1 MKILVVD
8 DEEIIVMSLV
18 EIIRS
23 YGEFQV
29 EGVLSGPDALAKVD
43 EMGGIDMLITD
54 VVMDR
59 MDGFALRDVLRR
71 NFPKL
76 EVIFV
81 TGYDLSDY
89 AANVGGAVILS
100 KPIQSTAILQEVHRV
115 WELTEG
121 ASAVQLE
128 SKPEVFYPTPVA
140 IAEPVLVEEPSPATS
155 TDLRNLVQKQGFTGQ
170 LDQFQLVDIIQMCCM
185 SRRTGRLRVSHGVE
199 SGVIYLKDGN
209 MRHCVVGDL
218 RGEDAVY
225 RIISWDV
232 GQFTFEYGMEPDEQ
246 TISVG
251 WEHLV
256 MEGCRRRDESGGG
269 EEMLSESERSL
280 VGKVLGDYEVV
291 RKLGEGQWGETYEAI
306 QASVRRPVAMK
317 VLRADLANDGAMVQ
331 EFVADASTKANV
343 QHPSIVSVFEAG
355 QANGLYFY
363 TREFIDGG
371 TLADYQAQGAVIDD
385 QTALR
390 VIRVVAE
397 ALSYL
402 SQAKVPR
409 SLLTAKSIYLAN
421 DGRPRLSNLAHVR
434 HEADAVVQ
442 REIQE
447 LSRIVSGTMQGAVGA
462 SPGMRAMLSR
472 MRIDGAGGFLSYGA
486 LLQAVKALEPNV
498 VPAEAFKMNERDR
511 AAIAAVEATK
521 KQQKRT
527 MLYSTIGLFILLW
540 LVGFTFYYKFIRTR
554 SKVTNVLVKV
564 DAGTFIYQDGKKVT
578 LPDFWI
584 DKYEVTIAQ
593 YAEFLE
599 ALEKNPTTKYDAPG
613 QPQGKSHIPKDWGKR
628 DAGGPGFYQQ
638 AKGGKTFEFA
648 PISLDTPV
656 FYVDWYDAYAY
667 AKWAGRRL
675 PTEQEWEKAA
685 RGPNGNIYAWGNEF
699 DAKKL
704 NSSADFSNDPKAEGT
719 KDGWNR
725 WAPVDK
731 HPQDKS
737 HYGVIDMT
745 GNVAEWTASTER
757 VMGFDTPIVRGGSF
771 RLPDYE
777 LTQRH
782 TDLLQEQSRMSL
794 GFRTVS
800 DTPPPAK

>member
-8 DEEIIVMSLV
+8 DEEIIVDSLV

-23 YGEFQV
+23 YGDFQV
-29 EGVLSGPDALAKVD
+29 EGALSGPDALARVD

-59 MDGFALRDVLRR
+59 MDGFALRDILRGLY
-71 NFPKL
+71 PKL
-76 EVIFV
+76 EIIFV

-115 WELTEG
+115 WELIEG
-121 ASAVQLE
+121 LGAGSTQ
-128 SKPEVFYPTPVA
+128 PTPETAVFA
-140 IAEPVLVEEPSPATS
+140 SPTSTSQLTPVVKPEPSPTTS
-155 TDLRNLVQKQGFTGQ
+155 TDLRALVQKQGFTGQ

-185 SRRTGRLRVSHGVE
+185 SRRTGRLRVSRGVE
-199 SGVIYLKDGN
+199 SGVIYLKEGN
-209 MRHCVVGDL
+209 MTHCVVGEL
-218 RGEDAVY
+218 RGEDGVY

-246 TISVG
+246 TIMVG

-256 MEGCRRRDESGGG
+256 MEGCRRRDESGVGQD
-269 EEMLSESERSL
+269 MLSEADRSL
-280 VGKVLGDYEVV
+280 VGKVLGDYEVI
-291 RKLGEGQWGETYEAI
+291 RKLGGGQWGETYEAM

-317 VLRADLANDGAMVQ
+317 VLRSDLASEGTMVQ

-343 QHPSIVSVFEAG
+343 QHPSIVSVFDAG
-355 QANGLYFY
+355 QSNGLYFY
-363 TREFIDGG
+363 TREYIDGA

-402 SQAKVPR
+402 SQGKVPR
-409 SLLTAKSIYLAN
+409 TLLSAKSIYIAN
-421 DGRPRLSNLAHVR
+421 DGRPRLANLAHLKHDV
-434 HEADAVVQ
+434 DAVVQ

-447 LSRIVSGTMQGAVGA
+447 LSRIVSATMQGAVGA

-511 AAIAAVEATK
+511 AAIKAVENTK

-527 MLYSTIGLFILLW
+527 MIYSTIGLLLLLW
-540 LVGFTFYYKFIRTR
+540 LVLGTFYFKFIRPR

-564 DAGTFIYQDGKKVT
+564 AAGPFIYGDGKTLQTIT

-584 DKYEVTIAQ
+584 DKYEVTIFQ
-593 YAEFLE
+593 YAEFLA

-613 QPQGKSHIPKDWGKR
+613 QPQGKSHKPKDWDR
-628 DAGGPGFYQQ
+628 FYLK
-638 AKGGKTFEFA
+638 ARGAKTFEFA
-648 PISLDTPV
+648 PISLDTPI

-685 RGPNGNIYAWGNEF
+685 RGKNGNIYAWGNKFE
-699 DAKKL
+699 ASKL
-704 NSSADFSNDPKAEGT
+704 NSSTDFNNDPNVEGA
-719 KDGWNR
+719 KDGYNR

-731 HPQDKS
+731 HPGDVS
-737 HYGVIDMT
+737 EYGVVNMT
-745 GNVAEWTASTER
+745 GNVSEWTSSTEK
-757 VMGFDTPIVRGGSF
+757 VMGFDTPVIRGGTF

-777 LTQRH
+777 LYNRQ
-782 TDLLQEQSRMSL
+782 TDLLQEQAKMSL

-800 DTPPPAK
+800 DKPPVQ

>member
-8 DEEIIVMSLV
+8 DEEVIVESLV
-18 EIIRS
+18 GIIRS
-23 YGEFQV
+23 YGDFTV
-29 EGVLSGPDALAKVD
+29 EGVLSGPDAVDKAD
-43 EMGGIDMLITD
+43 EMGGIDLLITD

-59 MDGFALRDVLRR
+59 MDGFALRDHLRR
-71 NFPKL
+71 RYPKL
-76 EVIFV
+76 HVIFV
-81 TGYDLSDY
+81 TGYDLSDF
-89 AANVGGAVILS
+89 AANVGDALILA
-100 KPIQSTAILQEVHRV
+100 KPIHSTAILQEVHRV
-115 WELTEG
+115 WEEVEGVNTSPTEAPPATAVFATLTTT
-121 ASAVQLE
+121 SQL
-128 SKPEVFYPTPVA
+128 VPVVK
-140 IAEPVLVEEPSPATS
+140 AEPEPATS
-155 TDLRNLVQKQGFTGQ
+155 TDLRALVQKQGFTGQ

-185 SRRTGRLRVSHGVE
+185 SRRTGRLRVSRGVE
-199 SGVIYLKDGN
+199 SGVIYLRDGN
-209 MRHCVVGDL
+209 MIHCVVGPL

-246 TISVG
+246 TITVG

-256 MEGCRRRDESGGG
+256 MEGCRRRDESGAG
-269 EEMLSESERSL
+269 EEMLSEAERSL

-291 RKLGEGQWGETYEAI
+291 RKLGSGQWGDTYEAI
-306 QASVRRPVAMK
+306 QASVKRPVAMK
-317 VLRADLANDGAMVQ
+317 VLRSDLANDGALVQ

-363 TREFIDGG
+363 TREYIDGA
-371 TLADYQAQGAVIDD
+371 TLADYQAQGAIIDD

-390 VIRVVAE
+390 VIRVVTE

-402 SQAKVPR
+402 SQGKVPR
-409 SLLTAKSIYLAN
+409 ALLSAKSIYIAN
-421 DGRPRLSNLAHVR
+421 DGRPRLANLAHLKHDV
-434 HEADAVVQ
+434 DAVVQ

-447 LSRIVSGTMQGAVGA
+447 LSRIVSATMQGAVGA
-462 SPGMRAMLSR
+462 SQGMRAMLSR

-486 LLQAVKALEPNV
+486 LLQAVKTLEPNV

-511 AAIAAVEATK
+511 AAIKAVEAAK

-527 MLYSTIGLFILLW
+527 MMYSTIAMIVLFW
-540 LVGFTFYYKFIRTR
+540 VVGYAFYVKVIKHS
-554 SKVTNVLVKV
+554 SKVTNELVKIP
-564 DAGTFIYQDGKKVT
+564 AGPFIFQDGKSVT

-613 QPQGKSHIPKDWGKR
+613 QPTGKSHKPKDWER
-628 DAGGPGFYQQ
+628 FYVQ
-638 AKGGKTFEFA
+638 AKKGTTFEFA
-648 PISLDTPV
+648 PISLDSPV

-685 RGPNGNIYAWGNEF
+685 RGTDGKIFAWGNTF

-704 NSSADFSNDPKAEGT
+704 NSSADFHNDPKKGGE
-719 KDGWNR
+719 KDGYNR

-731 HPQDKS
+731 QEDDKS
-737 HYGVIDMT
+737 DFGVIGMT
-745 GNVAEWTASTER
+745 GNVSEWTSTTMP
-757 VMGFDTPIVRGGSF
+757 VMGFDTPIVKGGSF

-777 LTQRH
+777 LTLRR
-782 TDLLQEQSRMSL
+782 TDLLQEQSKMSL

-800 DTPPPAK
+800 DKAPPAK

>member
-8 DEEIIVMSLV
+8 DEEIIVESLV
-18 EIIRS
+18 EIIRC
-23 YGEFQV
+23 YGDFEV
-29 EGVLSGPDALAKVD
+29 EGVLSGPDALAKVE

-59 MDGFALRDVLRR
+59 MDGFGLRDVLRR
-71 NFPKL
+71 LYPTL
-76 EVIFV
+76 EVVFV

-115 WELTEG
+115 WELKEG
-121 ASAVQLE
+121 LGVSSTQ
-128 SKPEVFYPTPVA
+128 PE
-140 IAEPVLVEEPSPATS
+140 PATS
-155 TDLRNLVQKQGFTGQ
+155 VFASPTSTSQLTPVVSAEPTPATSADLRNLVQKQGFTGQ

-185 SRRTGRLRVSHGVE
+185 SRRTGRLRVTHGVE
-199 SGVIYLKDGN
+199 SGVIYLKEGK
-209 MRHCVVGDL
+209 MCHCVVGDL
-218 RGEDAVY
+218 RGDEGVY
-225 RIISWDV
+225 RIIGWDV
-232 GQFTFEYGMEPDEQ
+232 GQFTFEYGMEPEEQ
-246 TISVG
+246 TIQVG

-256 MEGCRRRDESGGG
+256 MEGCRRRDERGEG
-269 EEMLSESERSL
+269 EETLSEAERSL
-280 VGKVLGDYEVV
+280 VGKVLGDYQVM
-291 RKLGEGQWGETYEAI
+291 RKLGEGLWGETYEAM
-306 QASVRRPVAMK
+306 QASVQRPVAMK
-317 VLRADLANDGAMVQ
+317 VLRPDLANDGAMVQ

-363 TREFIDGG
+363 TREYVDGS
-371 TLADYQAQGAVIDD
+371 TLADYQARGAVIDD

-409 SLLTAKSIYLAN
+409 VLLSAKNVYIAN
-421 DGRPRLSNLAHVR
+421 DGRPRLANLAHLK
-434 HEADAVVQ
+434 HAAEAVVQ

-511 AAIAAVEATK
+511 AAIKAVEEAK

-527 MLYSTIGLFILLW
+527 IIYSTVGLFVLLW
-540 LVGFTFYYKFIRTR
+540 MVFLAFYFTFIRNR
-554 SKVTNVLVKV
+554 STVKNVLVKV
-564 DAGTFIYQDGKKVT
+564 AAGPFIYGQGESQQT
-578 LPDFWI
+578 INLPDFWI

-599 ALEKNPTTKYDAPG
+599 ALDDSPTTKYDAPN
-613 QPQGKSHIPKDWGKR
+613 QPKGKSHKPQDWDRYYKLAR
-628 DAGGPGFYQQ
+628 R
-638 AKGGKTFEFA
+638 GKTFEFA
-648 PISLDTPV
+648 PISLDSPV

-685 RGPNGNIYAWGNEF
+685 RGPNGNLYAWGNTF
-699 DAKKL
+699 DTKKL
-704 NSSADFSNDPKAEGT
+704 NSSADYSNDPKAPG
-719 KDGWNR
+719 KIDGYNR
-725 WAPVDK
+725 WAPVNK
-731 HPQDKS
+731 NQDDES
-737 HYGVIDMT
+737 HYGVLNMT
-745 GNVAEWTASTER
+745 GNVSEWTASTER
-757 VMGFDTPIVRGGSF
+757 IMGFDTPIIRGGSF

-777 LTQRH
+777 LTKRR
-782 TDLLQEQSRMSL
+782 TDILQEQSRMSL

-800 DTPPPAK
+800 DKPPATE

>member
-1 MKILVVD
+1 MKILIVD
-8 DEEIIVMSLV
+8 DEEIIVESLV

-23 YGEFQV
+23 YGEFTV

-43 EMGGIDMLITD
+43 EMGGIDLLITD

-71 NFPKL
+71 TYPKL
-76 EVIFV
+76 HVIFV

-89 AANVGGAVILS
+89 AANVGSALILS

-115 WELTEG
+115 WDETEGLGVGSVQPEPATGVFAAPTSTAELTPVVKVAPEPTA
-121 ASAVQLE
+121 AS
-128 SKPEVFYPTPVA
+128 
-140 IAEPVLVEEPSPATS
+140 S
-155 TDLRNLVQKQGFTGQ
+155 TDLRALVQKQGFTGQ

-199 SGVIYLKDGN
+199 SGVIYLKEGN
-209 MRHCVVGDL
+209 MIHCVVGDL
-218 RGEDAVY
+218 RGEHGVY
-225 RIISWDV
+225 KIIGWDV
-232 GQFTFEYGMEPDEQ
+232 GQFTFEYGLEPDEQ
-246 TISVG
+246 TIMVG

-269 EEMLSESERSL
+269 QDMLSEAERSL
-280 VGKVLGDYEVV
+280 VGKVLGDYEVI

-317 VLRADLANDGAMVQ
+317 VLRADLANEGSMVQ

-355 QANGLYFY
+355 QSSGLYFY
-363 TREFIDGG
+363 TREYIDGA

-397 ALSYL
+397 SLSYL
-402 SQAKVPR
+402 SQGKVPR
-409 SLLTAKSIYLAN
+409 TLLSAKSIYIAN
-421 DGRPRLSNLAHVR
+421 DGRPRLANLAHLK
-434 HEADAVVQ
+434 HDAEAVVQ

-447 LSRIVSGTMQGAVGA
+447 LSRIVSATMQGAVGA

-511 AAIAAVEATK
+511 AAIKAVEDAK

-527 MLYSTIGLFILLW
+527 MLYSTIGLFVLLW
-540 LVGFTFYYKFIRTR
+540 LVAGTFYLKFIKPR
-554 SKVTNVLVKV
+554 SKVTNVLVKIPS
-564 DAGTFIYQDGKKVT
+564 GPFIYQDGKT
-578 LPDFWI
+578 LRLPDFWI

-593 YAEFLE
+593 YAAFLE
-599 ALEKNPTTKYDAPG
+599 ALEKNPTTKYDAPR
-613 QPQGKSHIPKDWGKR
+613 QPKGKSHTPKDWGR
-628 DAGGPGFYQQ
+628 FYVQ
-638 AKGGKTFEFA
+638 AHKAKTFEFA
-648 PISLDTPV
+648 PINLDTPI

-667 AKWAGRRL
+667 AKWAERRL

-685 RGPNGNIYAWGNEF
+685 RGSSGNLYAWGNTF
-699 DAKKL
+699 DTSKL
-704 NSSADFSNDPKAEGT
+704 NSSADYNSDPRVEGA
-719 KDGWNR
+719 KDGYNR

-731 HPQDKS
+731 HPGDIS
-737 HYGVIDMT
+737 PYGVLDMT
-745 GNVAEWTASTER
+745 GNVSEWTATTER
-757 VMGFDTPIVRGGSF
+757 VMGFDTPVIRGGSF

-777 LTQRH
+777 LTKRRL
-782 TDLLQEQSRMSL
+782 DLLQEQATMSV

-800 DTPPPAK
+800 DTPPSK